1 VNGISRRQS
10 PSPPPVIPPPPI
22 SPISPPAVTA
32 AAAAAATAIA
42 VAAANQEAEEA
53 LNKSKEESLKLS
65 RQIEVLLSQLEAQNE
80 LRATNEGLRW
90 ENDVLKTQVKDME
103 KTMVDILESESTGSQ
118 EKHTQDITQLVGE
131 LGEKEAQCEE
141 QERRIRALAEDEK
154 ELRGK
159 MRESEGMM
167 ARYVAEAADYRRTI
181 EMQKQ
186 QINELNTRVG
196 DMTKVLADEPE
207 SSKQG
212 TTSNRELRVV
222 IRDVTK
228 ENDILKSEV
237 RDMHRSMEQLL
248 LSTKHAR
255 YDEME
260 LENRRL
266 RKTVGDLENMVNQL
280 QTSVGISSSRR
291 RDGRS
296 EETVAKENE
305 QLRAQLQ
312 DGKRQFADFRSMSE
326 TKLVDLQEKVE
337 ELTRENNRLKVD
349 IHDAS
354 EGGREDG
361 SVPPPAYDEAFDP
374 SG

>member
-1 VNGISRRQS
+1 MAHSQLTVNGVSRRQS
-10 PSPPPVIPPPPI
+10 PPPPLVLPPPPML
-22 SPISPPAVTA
+22 SLPPTTPTSPPAVA
-32 AAAAAATAIA
+32 SATA
-42 VAAANQEAEEA
+42 NHEAEEA
-53 LNKSKEESLKLS
+53 LNKSKEENLKLS

-80 LRATNEGLRW
+80 LRTMNEGLRW
-90 ENDVLKTQVKDME
+90 ENDILKTQVKDME
-103 KTMVDILESESTGSQ
+103 KTMVDILESESAGSQ
-118 EKHTQDITQLVGE
+118 EKHTQDITRYLSA
-131 LGEKEAQCEE
+131 LGEKEAQCED

-159 MRESEGMM
+159 MRECEGMM
-167 ARYVAEAADYRRTI
+167 ARYVAEAAGYRQTI
-181 EMQKQ
+181 ESQKQ
-186 QINELNTRVG
+186 HISELNGRVG

-207 SSKQG
+207 SSRQG
-212 TTSNRELRVV
+212 MTSNRELRVV

-248 LSTKHAR
+248 LSTKHAK

-260 LENRRL
+260 LENRKL
-266 RKTVGDLENMVNQL
+266 KKSVGELENMVNQL
-280 QTSVGISSSRR
+280 QTSVGVSSNRR
-291 RDGRS
+291 R
-296 EETVAKENE
+296 EETVAREND

-354 EGGREDG
+354 EGRREDG